1 MHNVIGKLKKVDR
14 KALVYNFVLN
24 KKHILYLFIRGM
36 DWYILKK
43 TPCTQMEYPICIL
56 LNSFGTDLAFT
67 PNEYPIRYGYSTGYN
82 LNFGVPIF
90 QRGKQTLKLILFIF
104 V

>member
-14 KALVYNFVLN
+14 KTLVYNFVLN

-43 TPCTQMEYPICIL
+43 NTVYP
-56 LNSFGTDLAFT
+56 N
-67 PNEYPIRYGYSTGYN
+67 
-82 LNFGVPIF
+82 GVPN
-90 QRGKQTLKLILFIF
+90 LYFIK
-104 V
+104 